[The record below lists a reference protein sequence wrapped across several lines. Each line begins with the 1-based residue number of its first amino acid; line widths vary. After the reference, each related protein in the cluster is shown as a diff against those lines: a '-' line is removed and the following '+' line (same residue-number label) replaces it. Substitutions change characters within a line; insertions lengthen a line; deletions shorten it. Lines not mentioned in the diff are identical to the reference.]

1 MHANN
6 VFIQGVDAF
15 AANMS
20 VPFPN
25 PDPGPPA
32 PLRRRKL
39 LCLLWLLLEIFYVS
53 ICIILVYNDECIL
66 STLFCFFPL
75 TVS

>member
-6 VFIQGVDAF
+6 VFIQGVDGF
-15 AANMS
+15 AANMG

-39 LCLLWLLLEIFYVS
+39 LCFLWLLLEIFYVS
-53 ICIILVYNDECIL
+53 ICIILFL
-66 STLFCFFPL
+66 
-75 TVS
+75 